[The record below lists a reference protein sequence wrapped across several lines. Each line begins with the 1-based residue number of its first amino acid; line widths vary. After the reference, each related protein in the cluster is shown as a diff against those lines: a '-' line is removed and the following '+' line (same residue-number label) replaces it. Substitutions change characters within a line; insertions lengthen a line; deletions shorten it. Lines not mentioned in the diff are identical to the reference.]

1 MFLQIS
7 KLWIIKTSKSEEK
20 KTRNLQF
27 TRTHFDDSQLG
38 KIFAN
43 AKDVE
48 EFSAQVSSIFLWLLE
63 PPTDWHPATGA
74 ASARHTHSCSTCNI
88 FVKIANC
95 ISSNRKMYF
104 SKSQNVF
111 LQIATHLFVIFLN
124 VFVHRLALCD
134 RYTALRDITYSLKV
148 CTVGPRIGGRTQQ
161 NFNQKKQRTERGF
174 EH

>member
-7 KLWIIKTSKSEEK
+7 KLWIKKTSKCEEE

-27 TRTHFDDSQLG
+27 TLTHFDDSQLG

-88 FVKIANC
+88 FVKIAKR
-95 ISSNRKMYF
+95 ISPNRKMYF

-111 LQIATHLFVIFLN
+111 LQIATHLFVIFFKCICPPTGTVWQIYCSPWHNIQLESL
-124 VFVHRLALCD
+124 HSWTSDWRAD
-134 RYTALRDITYSLKV
+134 TAKDKL
-148 CTVGPRIGGRTQQ
+148 
-161 NFNQKKQRTERGF
+161 
-174 EH
+174 